1 MYGRLRPYNK
11 YLRWELENFP
21 LPGRWNTELMPHHVH
36 KASLR
41 LFPAVE
47 ELARCTG
54 HGDVL
59 EGWGSDIELINA
71 FADADAAAADG
82 S

>member
-1 MYGRLRPYNK
+1 
-11 YLRWELENFP
+11 
-21 LPGRWNTELMPHHVH
+21 MPDHVH
-36 KASLR
+36 NASLR

-59 EGWGSDIELINA
+59 EGWGSDIELIYT
-71 FADADAAAADG
+71 FADADR